1 MKQFK
6 RFILLVLCIGCFS
19 STLLVSAG
27 SNSRT
32 IYNSQKT
39 VKAYSKASYS
49 KATIKDHL
57 KISAEINGGC
67 DASKIGASNSAY
79 YKYKD
84 KIFEYNE
91 QGDDVTAINAKLIDN
106 AGVLSSVMNELYL
119 AGANILAVNQSI
131 PVNNIADVSITVRL
145 SQTDV
150 STEDLISKIKNI
162 GGVKS
167 AEIV

>member
-1 MKQFK
+1 MGKVK
-6 RFILLVLCIGCFS
+6 YLLVDMSILPEIYAKVVEANGYLQS
-19 STLLVSAG
+19 GEATSASQAAKMAG
-27 SNSRT
+27 ISR
-32 IYNSQKT
+32 
-39 VKAYSKASYS
+39 
-49 KATIKDHL
+49 
-57 KISAEINGGC
+57 
-67 DASKIGASNSAY
+67 SAY

-145 SQTDV
+145 SQMDV

>member
-1 MKQFK
+1 MGKVK
-6 RFILLVLCIGCFS
+6 YLLVDMSILPEIYAKVVEANGYLQS
-19 STLLVSAG
+19 GEATSASQAAKMAG
-27 SNSRT
+27 ISR
-32 IYNSQKT
+32 
-39 VKAYSKASYS
+39 
-49 KATIKDHL
+49 
-57 KISAEINGGC
+57 
-67 DASKIGASNSAY
+67 SAY

-150 STEDLISKIKNI
+150 STEVLISKIKNI

>member
-1 MKQFK
+1 MGKVK
-6 RFILLVLCIGCFS
+6 YLLVDMSILPEIYAKVVEANGYLQS
-19 STLLVSAG
+19 GEATSASLAAKMAG
-27 SNSRT
+27 ISR
-32 IYNSQKT
+32 
-39 VKAYSKASYS
+39 
-49 KATIKDHL
+49 
-57 KISAEINGGC
+57 
-67 DASKIGASNSAY
+67 SAY

>member
-1 MKQFK
+1 MGKVK
-6 RFILLVLCIGCFS
+6 YLLVDMSILPEIYAKVVEANGYLQS
-19 STLLVSAG
+19 GEATSASQAAKMAG
-27 SNSRT
+27 ISR
-32 IYNSQKT
+32 
-39 VKAYSKASYS
+39 
-49 KATIKDHL
+49 
-57 KISAEINGGC
+57 
-67 DASKIGASNSAY
+67 SAY